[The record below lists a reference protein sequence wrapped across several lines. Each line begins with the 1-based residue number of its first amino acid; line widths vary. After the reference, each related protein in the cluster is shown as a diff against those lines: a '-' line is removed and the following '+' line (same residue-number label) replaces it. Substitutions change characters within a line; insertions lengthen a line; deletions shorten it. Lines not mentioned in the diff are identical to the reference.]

1 MRNWLTG
8 GGIVL
13 VAALL
18 LGVMAGTGGYT
29 ANRAQALSYLSND
42 PKACVNCHVMRDVY
56 DGWQKASHHHVAVC
70 VDCHLPHDLVGKWVT
85 KVEHGW
91 NHSVAF
97 TLQNF
102 HEPIRIKGRSLAVVE
117 QNCVGCHRNLIGGVL
132 EAQTAFNE
140 AHANLQAGSE
150 GKFDCV
156 HCHREVGHGP

>member
-18 LGVMAGTGGYT
+18 LGVMAGAGSYT
-29 ANRAQALSYLSND
+29 ANNAQALSYLSDD
-42 PKACVNCHVMRDVY
+42 PKACVNCHIMREAHDT
-56 DGWQKASHHHVAVC
+56 WQKSGHGHVAKC
-70 VDCHLPHDLVGKWVT
+70 VDCHLPHDTVGKWAT

-102 HEPIRIKGRSLAVVE
+102 HEPIQIKGRSLAVVE
-117 QNCVGCHRNLIGGVL
+117 QNCVGCHRNLLGGVL
-132 EAQTAFNE
+132 QAQTAFQN
-140 AHANLQAGSE
+140 AHTNLDAGQ
-150 GKFDCV
+150 GVLGCV
-156 HCHREVGHGP
+156 SCHRGVGHGH